1 MLFRITYVT
10 KDGFARGI
18 TFSAKSIESA
28 ADFARHWEATVGVP
42 VLMLKKLPESPWNP
56 KVKTQLELV

>member
-18 TFSAKSIESA
+18 TFSARSIESA
-28 ADFARHWEATVGVP
+28 ADFARRWEVTVGVP
-42 VLMLKKLPESPWNP
+42 VLTLKKLPESPWN
-56 KVKTQLELV
+56 VKAKPQLELV